1 MHGEAQPDRRG
12 AAEGEPSESQ
22 KSSRADTTVDR
33 HLGRILI
40 SRDEIAARVA
50 ELGEAIGRDYAGR
63 SPLLVGVL
71 KGAVVFTADLL
82 RAIPLPSAM
91 DFMAVSSYGSGSR
104 SSGVVRLTADLS
116 VTIEGRD
123 VIIVEDVIDSGR
135 TISYLRRNLATRHP
149 RSLALCVLLDKVSRR
164 EVDVEVDY
172 VGFAIPDEFVV
183 GYGLDYDGRHRNLA
197 DLAVLDPVAAPA

>member
-1 MHGEAQPDRRG
+1 MDGQ
-12 AAEGEPSESQ
+12 
-22 KSSRADTTVDR
+22 
-33 HLGRILI
+33 LGRILI

-63 SPLLVGVL
+63 APLLVGVL

-82 RAIPLPSAM
+82 RAVPLPAAM
-91 DFMAVSSYGSGSR
+91 DFMAVSSYGSGTR

-116 VTIEGRD
+116 LSIEGRD

-149 RSLALCVLLDKVSRR
+149 RSLSLCVLLDKVSRR

-172 VGFAIPDEFVV
+172 VGFVIPDEFVV
-183 GYGLDYDGRHRNLA
+183 GYGLDYDGWHRNLP
-197 DLAVLDPVAAPA
+197 DLAVLEAVARA

>member
-1 MHGEAQPDRRG
+1 MHGEVQPDRRG

-22 KSSRADTTVDR
+22 KSSRANTTVDR
-33 HLGRILI
+33 QLGRILI

-50 ELGEAIGRDYAGR
+50 ELGKAIGRDYAGR

-91 DFMAVSSYGSGSR
+91 DFMAVSSYGSGTR

-116 VTIEGRD
+116 VSIEGRD

-197 DLAVLDPVAAPA
+197 DLAVLDPVAAPV

>member
-1 MHGEAQPDRRG
+1 MDR
-12 AAEGEPSESQ
+12 Q
-22 KSSRADTTVDR
+22 
-33 HLGRILI
+33 LGRILI

-50 ELGEAIGRDYAGR
+50 ELGEAIGRDYEGR
-63 SPLLVGVL
+63 APLLVGVL

-82 RAIPLPSAM
+82 RAIPLAAAM
-91 DFMAVSSYGSGSR
+91 DFMAVSSYGSGTR

-116 VTIEGRD
+116 LSIEGRD

-149 RSLALCVLLDKVSRR
+149 RSLSLCVLLDKVSRR

-172 VGFAIPDEFVV
+172 VGFVIPDEFVV
-183 GYGLDYDGRHRNLA
+183 GYGLDYDGWHRNLP
-197 DLAVLDPVAAPA
+197 DLAVLEAAART